1 MSNYD
6 ELETIF
12 NEVIEEVEKETLENF
27 RQETLQTVVERFIER
42 LDYEGINLSKAMKNK
57 VEENFDI
64 NL

>member
-12 NEVIEEVEKETLENF
+12 NEIIEEVEKETLENF

-64 NL
+64 DL